1 MKGETSKS
9 TLTIGLYRVFAV
21 ALAVCLIG
29 LALAPSSPG
38 SSRSG
43 PVYGAQPGQNS
54 PDKLH

>member
-29 LALAPSSPG
+29 LALALESG